1 MTKIISFDSNHL
13 EFINTIGYAADV
25 LKKGGTVVFPTE
37 TVYGLGANALD
48 DNAVRKIFTAKGRP
62 TDNPLI
68 VHIWNIEQV
77 NELVSEIPSVFIK
90 LAEKFWPGPLTI
102 VMKRSG
108 NVSDAITA
116 GLDTIGIRMPNHPIA
131 LELLKLANI
140 PVAAP
145 SANISG
151 SPSPTEVEHVIKDLQ
166 GKVDVIIDGGDCSVG
181 LESTVLDITGDI
193 LEILRPGGVTAEQ
206 IIEVLGQV
214 KTDKFVYNKLESEDL
229 KPKSPG
235 VKYKHYSPKAKV
247 VLVEGSIDKMVE
259 EINRLVQ
266 QLINEKKK
274 VGILATEQT
283 KYRYLQGKVVSVGD
297 RNRPETIAANFFKLL
312 RYFDDKEVEIIL
324 IEAVER
330 EGIGMAIMN
339 RMIRASDYNIINV

>member
-1 MTKIISFDSNHL
+1 VTKIISFDSNNL
-13 EFINTIGYAADV
+13 EFNAISYAVEV

-48 DNAVRKIFTAKGRP
+48 DVAVRKIFIAKGRP

-68 VHIWNIEQV
+68 VHIWNTEQV
-77 NELVSEIPSVFIK
+77 NELVLEIPSVFIK
-90 LAEKFWPGPLTI
+90 LAEKFWPGPLTM

-108 NVSDAITA
+108 KVSNFITA

-131 LELLKLANI
+131 LELLKQADI

-166 GKVDVIIDGGDCSVG
+166 GKVDIIIDGGDCSVG
-181 LESTVLDITGDI
+181 LESTVLDITI
-193 LEILRPGGVTAEQ
+193 R
-206 IIEVLGQV
+206 EVLGQV

-259 EINRLVQ
+259 EINRLAQ

-297 RNRPETIAANFFKLL
+297 RNRPETIGANFFKLL
-312 RYFDDKEVEIIL
+312 RYFDDQEVEIIL
-324 IEAVER
+324 TEAVER
-330 EGIGMAIMN
+330 QGIGMAIMN
-339 RMIRASDYNIINV
+339 RMIRASGYNIIDV

>member
-1 MTKIISFDSNHL
+1 MTKIISFDSNNL
-13 EFINTIGYAADV
+13 EFNAISYAVEV

-48 DNAVRKIFTAKGRP
+48 DVAVRKIFIAKGRP

-68 VHIWNIEQV
+68 VHIWNTEQV
-77 NELVSEIPSVFIK
+77 NELVLEIPSVFIK
-90 LAEKFWPGPLTI
+90 LAEKFWPGPLTM

-108 NVSDAITA
+108 KVSNFITA

-131 LELLKLANI
+131 LELLKQADI

-166 GKVDVIIDGGDCSVG
+166 GKVDIIIDGGDCSVG

-193 LEILRPGGVTAEQ
+193 PEILRPGGVTAEQ
-206 IIEVLGQV
+206 IREVLGQV

-259 EINRLVQ
+259 EINRLAQ

-297 RNRPETIAANFFKLL
+297 RNRPETIGANFFKLL
-312 RYFDDKEVEIIL
+312 RYFDDQEVEIIL
-324 IEAVER
+324 TEAVER
-330 EGIGMAIMN
+330 QGIGMAIMN
-339 RMIRASDYNIINV
+339 RMIRASGYNIIDV